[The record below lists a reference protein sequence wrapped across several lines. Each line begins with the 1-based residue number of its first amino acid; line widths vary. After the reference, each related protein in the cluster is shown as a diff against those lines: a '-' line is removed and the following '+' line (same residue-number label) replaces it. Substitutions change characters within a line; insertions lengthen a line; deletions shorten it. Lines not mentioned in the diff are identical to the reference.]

1 MKRDRFVKSPRF
13 LKMEKICHHP
23 AGSFCDILL
32 TARFIS
38 DIVVNGSFFTKR
50 KIIVSRSVILG

>member
-1 MKRDRFVKSPRF
+1 LNRDRLVKSFRF

-23 AGSFCDILL
+23 AGAVCDILL

-38 DIVVNGSFFTKR
+38 DIVVNGSFFTMC